1 MIAFSIGP
9 VHIYRYGIMYL
20 LGFAFGYL
28 GFRYIAKK
36 KYFAIKFPRIQN
48 ILEHQLENFLIV
60 LFLGVLIGGRLGH
73 VIIYNFPYYLAH
85 PTEIVAFWHGGMS
98 FIGGLF
104 GVAIGILAFR
114 KSKKWHIRDL
124 LVLFDILLVLLPMGI
139 AFGRLGNYLN
149 QELYGV
155 LVSDRLP
162 RLGYPLFSMLQSIN
176 IFHVYP
182 AVDSFLR
189 VNTNWL
195 ALFFEWIV
203 TFVIGLFVFRH
214 QIRQRVWHP
223 WLWSAIFLL
232 RYSFVRFILEYFRAD
247 SQLEYR
253 GRFTISQRFF
263 IAFFL
268 LAGLLLRKTW
278 RKK

>member
-20 LGFAFGYL
+20 LGFVFGYL

-36 KYFAIKFPRIQN
+36 KYFEIKFPRIQH
-48 ILEHQLENFLIV
+48 ILEKELETFLIV

-73 VIIYNFPYYLAH
+73 VIIYNLPYYLAH
-85 PTEIVAFWHGGMS
+85 PKEIIAFRSGGMS

-104 GVAIGILAFR
+104 GVVIGILAFR
-114 KSKKWHIRDL
+114 KAKRGHVRDL
-124 LVLFDILLVLLPMGI
+124 LVLFDILLVLLSIGI

-149 QELYGV
+149 QELYGI
-155 LVSDRLP
+155 LVSDYLP

-176 IFHVYP
+176 MFHVYP

-195 ALFFEWIV
+195 ALFFEGIV
-203 TFVIGLFVFRH
+203 TFVIGLVVFRY
-214 QIRQRVWHP
+214 QIRQRVWRP
-223 WLWSAIFLL
+223 GLWSAIFLG

-268 LAGLLLRKTW
+268 LACLLLRKSW